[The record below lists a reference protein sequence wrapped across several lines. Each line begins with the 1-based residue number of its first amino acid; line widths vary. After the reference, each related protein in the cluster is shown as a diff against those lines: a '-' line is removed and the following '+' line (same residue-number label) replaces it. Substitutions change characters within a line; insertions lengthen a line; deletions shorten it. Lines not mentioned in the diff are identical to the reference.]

1 MASVQQALDLLPST
15 LAASARKAAPRKRR
29 SPRLAAPALTTR
41 AEHTTGVDNRGR
53 RTWTIQIPA
62 PAGWI
67 NANGRTDTRALGP
80 IVKAWREAARLYAL
94 QAKLPRGLARVHV
107 LARCHFVVNRRRD
120 VGNSYPT
127 AKAAVDG
134 LVDYGLIADDNDDIL
149 LGPDMRRGPNVD
161 KKAYPGGGLLVLTIT
176 ELTDEEDEVAP

>member
-1 MASVQQALDLLPST
+1 MPAAQQTLLGLLPDS
-15 LAASARKAAPRKRR
+15 LAKPKATPRKRR
-29 SPRLAAPALTTR
+29 SPRVTAPAATTR
-41 AEHTTGVDNRGR
+41 AEHSAGVDASGR

-62 PAGWI
+62 PAGWLS
-67 NANGRTDTRALGP
+67 ANGRTDHRALAAV
-80 IVKAWREAARLYAL
+80 IKAWREAARVYAL

-107 LARCHFVVNRRRD
+107 LARCHFVINRRRD
-120 VGNSYPT
+120 VGNAYPT

-161 KKAYPGGGLLVLTIT
+161 KKAYPGGGLLTLTVT
-176 ELTDEEDEVAP
+176 ELSGDEDEVAA